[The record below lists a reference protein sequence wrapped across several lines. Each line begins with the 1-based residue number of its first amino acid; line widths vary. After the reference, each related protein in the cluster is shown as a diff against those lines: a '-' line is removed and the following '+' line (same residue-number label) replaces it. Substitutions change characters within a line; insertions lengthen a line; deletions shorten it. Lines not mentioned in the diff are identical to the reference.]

1 MPQFLVAVQHPDNYV
16 PSLEDKAMM
25 EEIHALN
32 REMIA
37 AVKCARSSLALLPG
51 NGRTTKA

>member
-1 MPQFLVAVQHPDNYV
+1 MPQFLVAIYHPDNYV

-25 EEIHALN
+25 EDIHALN

-37 AVKCARSSLALLPG
+37 AGVRKFACGLSSAPLAS
-51 NGRTTKA
+51 